1 MSSNNNSSTENI
13 LNAPKAEAGNP
24 FGLPDQTQ
32 PFEEHEEGHRTTHL
46 IKKTQQ
52 RSFVARRMWLISF
65 SDLTALML
73 TFFVMMFSMSSIKEG
88 KWDELVQTFNSSFS
102 PQRVEQRTAALGI
115 DSFRIGYGQNL
126 DYMAKTLPKTFE
138 GLELLSQVKF
148 GQNQNRLM
156 LYLGSDVQFTQKTVN
171 LKAPEQTQ
179 EMLRTLALTLNELPN
194 QIEIEVALEGL
205 DNLPNNEAERSELIQ
220 ESLRMS
226 LARGRKMARLFIAG
240 GYLGLPIIVAGDISS
255 PSKEQMSE
263 TTVAKENTEPDG
275 NQVTILIGQIL
286 RGQ

>member
-24 FGLPDQTQ
+24 FGLPDQAQ
-32 PFEEHEEGHRTTHL
+32 PFEEYEESHHTTHL

-156 LYLGSDVQFTQKTVN
+156 LYLSSDVQFTQKTVN

-194 QIEIEVALEGL
+194 QIEIKVALEGL
-205 DNLPNNEAERSELIQ
+205 DNLPNNEVERSELIQ